1 MAEQQQPKSP
11 ELEAAE
17 LRKTLAEARK
27 AELEAEREA
36 LSLDEDRFHFA
47 RRKQKELESDAFD
60 EDKRFTFYFNVGVS
74 SGAVERCRGRI
85 KAWHQIDP
93 DAPFEIV
100 LNSPGGSVFD
110 GFDLMDVLEEARE
123 QGHRITTRIAG
134 VSASMAG
141 VIAQMGDE
149 RVIGRHSRLHLH
161 EVATGSLGKA
171 SDLMDTAELAKS
183 LTHQI
188 CQVYA
193 DRAARTEAPNIMT
206 ADEIFEWIERQERW
220 CTAQDALNRGFVD
233 RIA

>member
-1 MAEQQQPKSP
+1 MADDTPRSA

-47 RRKQKELESDAFD
+47 RRRRKEIESDAYD
-60 EDKRFTFYFNVGVS
+60 EDQQFTFYFNVGVT
-74 SGAVERCRGRI
+74 SGSVEKCRARL

-100 LNSPGGSVFD
+100 LNSGGGSVFD
-110 GFDLMDVLEEARE
+110 GFDLMDVIEEARD

-134 VSASMAG
+134 MAASMAG

-149 RVIGRHSRLHLH
+149 RVIGRHSRIHLH
-161 EVATGSLGKA
+161 EVSTGSLGKA
-171 SDLMDTAELAKS
+171 SDIKDTAELAES
-183 LTHQI
+183 LTRQI

-193 DRAARTEAPNIMT
+193 DRSAHTEAPSRMT
-206 ADEIFEWIERQERW
+206 ADEVFNWIERQERW
-220 CTAQDALNRGFVD
+220 CTADDALDRGFVD